1 MDAEKLVRGITH
13 PLNYNRPLTNG
24 ADMTQSSRRNF
35 LKTSA
40 AGAVAVTGASGAAVG
55 SVQAQSM
62 ALKSAIE
69 ARADEISSKLF
80 VDDGLVIPIATKPTV
95 STLAKGLDRTLVL
108 GGGGEYYIAWYC
120 GFLHG
125 LFEAGLNMAQLPEMV
140 VGTSAGSYVGSSLM
154 SGEFNRLRTEFDFFG
169 KFPEILAK
177 IAPVAKPNISQLRAA
192 QINMSAT
199 DGSIATRKVIGHA
212 ALAASNKLNGER
224 LERLAA
230 LLTGDSK
237 TDWPTNR
244 MYTTGID
251 CYTGERIVVGQQT
264 ARKNGIALAHGAAAS
279 SSLPGVAGP
288 TLLGQRYVM
297 DGGICSNPAHVDL
310 VAGSKRALVI
320 TLTDGVTGAILTT
333 IPHPIAQNI
342 EDIKATG
349 TKVKWVV
356 AGTPKG
362 VDLLDPKQIAG
373 ALRTGYE
380 RAKTEAPQIKE
391 FWA

>member
-1 MDAEKLVRGITH
+1 MHFRIGGFSFSESAKNL
-13 PLNYNRPLTNG
+13 LTING
-24 ADMTQSSRRNF
+24 TDMTQSSRRNF

-40 AGAVAVTGASGAAVG
+40 VGAMAVTGASGVALD
-55 SVQAQSM
+55 SVSAQSTPQ
-62 ALKSAIE
+62 KSNIE
-69 ARADEISSKLF
+69 TKANEISNTLF
-80 VDDGLVIPIATKPTV
+80 ADDGLAIPIATKPTI
-95 STLAKGLDRTLVL
+95 SKLATGLDRTMVL
-108 GGGGEYYIAWYC
+108 GGGGEYYVAWYC
-120 GFLHG
+120 GFFHG
-125 LFEAGLNMAQLPEMV
+125 LLEAGLDMAQLPEMV
-140 VGTSAGSYVGSSLM
+140 VGTSAGSYMGSSLL
-154 SGEFNRLRTEFDFFG
+154 SGEFTRLRTEFEFFG
-169 KFPEILAK
+169 KFPEIFAKLA
-177 IAPVAKPNISQLRAA
+177 PLTQPNISQMRADK
-192 QINMSAT
+192 INMSAT
-199 DGSIATRKVIGHA
+199 DGSIETRKIIGNA
-212 ALAASNKLNGER
+212 ALAANNKLNGDHIEK
-224 LERLAA
+224 LVG

-237 TDWPTNR
+237 TDWPTSR

-264 ARKNGIALAHGAAAS
+264 ARKNGIPLSHGAGAS

-310 VAGSKRALVI
+310 VAGSKRALII

-333 IPHPIAQNI
+333 IPHPVAQNI

-349 TKVKWVV
+349 TKVKWIV

-380 RAKTEAPQIKE
+380 RSKVEAPKIKE

>member
-1 MDAEKLVRGITH
+1 
-13 PLNYNRPLTNG
+13 
-24 ADMTQSSRRNF
+24 MTQSSRRNF

-40 AGAVAVTGASGAAVG
+40 VGAVAITGASGVMADSAK
-55 SVQAQSM
+55 AQSTPPRSTIQTK
-62 ALKSAIE
+62 AN
-69 ARADEISSKLF
+69 EISNKLF
-80 VDDGLVIPIATKPTV
+80 ADDGLAIPIATKPMI
-95 STLAKGLDRTLVL
+95 SSLAKGLDRTMVL

-120 GFLHG
+120 GFFHG
-125 LFEAGLNMAQLPEMV
+125 LIEAGLDMAQLPEMV
-140 VGTSAGSYVGSSLM
+140 VGTSAGSYMGSSLL

-169 KFPEILAK
+169 KFPEIFAK
-177 IAPVAKPNISQLRAA
+177 IAQLAKPNISQIRAD

-199 DGSIATRKVIGHA
+199 DGSIETRKIIGNA
-212 ALAASNKLNGER
+212 ALAANNKLNGDQVER
-224 LERLAA
+224 VAA

-237 TDWPTNR
+237 KNWPTSR

-251 CYTGERIVVGQQT
+251 CYTGERIVVGQQA
-264 ARKNGIALAHGAAAS
+264 ARKNGIPLAHGAAAS

-310 VAGSKRALVI
+310 VAGSKRALII

-342 EDIKATG
+342 EDIKVTG
-349 TKVKWVV
+349 TKAKWIV

-380 RAKTEAPQIKE
+380 RAKIEAPKIKA
-391 FWA
+391 FWG

>member
-1 MDAEKLVRGITH
+1 
-13 PLNYNRPLTNG
+13 
-24 ADMTQSSRRNF
+24 MTQSSRRNF

-40 AGAVAVTGASGAAVG
+40 IGTVAIAGASGVMTDSAR
-55 SVQAQSM
+55 AQSM
-62 ALKSAIE
+62 PRKSNIQ
-69 ARADEISSKLF
+69 ARANEISNKLF
-80 VDDGLVIPIATKPTV
+80 ADDGLSIPIATKPTA
-95 STLAKGLDRTLVL
+95 SKLANGLDRTLVL

-120 GFLHG
+120 GFFHG
-125 LFEAGLNMAQLPEMV
+125 LIEAGLDVAQLPEMV
-140 VGTSAGSYVGSSLM
+140 VGTSAGSYMGSSLL
-154 SGEFNRLRTEFDFFG
+154 SGQFTRLRTEFDFFG
-169 KFPEILAK
+169 KFPEIFAK
-177 IAPVAKPNISQLRAA
+177 VAPLTKPNISQMRAD

-199 DGSIATRKVIGHA
+199 DGSIETRKIIGNA
-212 ALAASNKLNGER
+212 ALAANNKLNGDRIEN
-224 LERLAA
+224 LVA

-237 TDWPTNR
+237 KDWPTGR

-251 CYTGERIVVGQQT
+251 CYTGERIVVGQQV

-310 VAGSKRALVI
+310 VAGSKRALII

-333 IPHPIAQNI
+333 IPHPVAQNI

-349 TKVKWVV
+349 TKVKWIV

-380 RAKTEAPQIKE
+380 RSKIEAPKIKE

>member
-1 MDAEKLVRGITH
+1 
-13 PLNYNRPLTNG
+13 
-24 ADMTQSSRRNF
+24 
-35 LKTSA
+35 
-40 AGAVAVTGASGAAVG
+40 
-55 SVQAQSM
+55 
-62 ALKSAIE
+62 
-69 ARADEISSKLF
+69 
-80 VDDGLVIPIATKPTV
+80 
-95 STLAKGLDRTLVL
+95 
-108 GGGGEYYIAWYC
+108 
-120 GFLHG
+120 
-125 LFEAGLNMAQLPEMV
+125 MV
-140 VGTSAGSYVGSSLM
+140 VGTSAGSYMGSSLL

-169 KFPEILAK
+169 KFPEIFAK
-177 IAPVAKPNISQLRAA
+177 IAPLTKPNISQIRAD
-192 QINMSAT
+192 QLNMSAT
-199 DGSIATRKVIGHA
+199 DGSIETRKIIGNA
-212 ALAASNKLNGER
+212 ALAANNKLNGDRVER
-224 LERLAA
+224 VAA

-237 TDWPTNR
+237 KNWPTSR

-264 ARKNGIALAHGAAAS
+264 ARKNSIPLAHGAAAS

-310 VAGSKRALVI
+310 VAGSKRALII

-349 TKVKWVV
+349 TKVKWIV

-373 ALRTGYE
+373 ALRTGHK
-380 RAKTEAPQIKE
+380 RAKMEAPTIKS
-391 FWA
+391 FWGWD

>member
-1 MDAEKLVRGITH
+1 
-13 PLNYNRPLTNG
+13 
-24 ADMTQSSRRNF
+24 MTQSSRRNF

-40 AGAVAVTGASGAAVG
+40 VGAVAITGSSGVMTDAAK
-55 SVQAQSM
+55 AQPIPLRS
-62 ALKSAIE
+62 SIQT
-69 ARADEISSKLF
+69 RADEISNKLF
-80 VDDGLVIPIATKPTV
+80 ADDGLSLPIAIKPTV
-95 STLAKGLDRTLVL
+95 SKLAKGLDRTMVL

-120 GFLHG
+120 GFFHG
-125 LFEAGLNMAQLPEMV
+125 LIEAGLDMMQLPEMV
-140 VGTSAGSYVGSSLM
+140 VGTSAGSYMGSSLL
-154 SGEFNRLRTEFDFFG
+154 SGEFSRLRKEFDFFG
-169 KFPEILAK
+169 KFPEIFSK
-177 IAPVAKPNISQLRAA
+177 IAPLTKPNISQVRAD
-192 QINMSAT
+192 QINMSAK
-199 DGSIATRKVIGHA
+199 DGSIETLKIIGHA
-212 ALAASNKLNGER
+212 ALAANNKLNSER
-224 LERLAA
+224 IESLVA

-237 TDWPTNR
+237 KDWPSSR

-251 CYTGERIVVGQQT
+251 CYTGERIVVSQQA
-264 ARKNGIALAHGAAAS
+264 ARKNGIPLSHGAAAS

-288 TLLGQRYVM
+288 TLLGQRFVM

-333 IPHPIAQNI
+333 IPHPVAQNI

-349 TKVKWVV
+349 TKVKWIV

-373 ALRTGYE
+373 ALRTGYD
-380 RAKTEAPQIKE
+380 RSKIEAPKIKE

>member
-1 MDAEKLVRGITH
+1 
-13 PLNYNRPLTNG
+13 
-24 ADMTQSSRRNF
+24 MTQSSRRNF

-40 AGAVAVTGASGAAVG
+40 VGAIAITGSSGVMTDAA
-55 SVQAQSM
+55 QAQPMPLRS
-62 ALKSAIE
+62 SIQT
-69 ARADEISSKLF
+69 RADEISNKLF
-80 VDDGLVIPIATKPTV
+80 ADDGLSLPIAIKPTV
-95 STLAKGLDRTLVL
+95 SKLAKGLDRTMVL

-120 GFLHG
+120 GFFHG
-125 LFEAGLNMAQLPEMV
+125 LIEAGLEMTQLPEMV
-140 VGTSAGSYVGSSLM
+140 VGTSAGSYMGSSLL
-154 SGEFNRLRTEFDFFG
+154 SGEFSRLRKEFDFFG
-169 KFPEILAK
+169 KFPEIFAK
-177 IAPVAKPNISQLRAA
+177 IAPLTKPNISQVRAD
-192 QINMSAT
+192 QINMSAK
-199 DGSIATRKVIGHA
+199 DGSIETLKIIGHA
-212 ALAASNKLNGER
+212 ALAANNKLNSDRIES
-224 LERLAA
+224 LVA

-237 TDWPTNR
+237 KDWPVSR

-251 CYTGERIVVGQQT
+251 CYTGERIVVGQQA
-264 ARKNGIALAHGAAAS
+264 ARKNGIPLSHGAAAS

-288 TLLGQRYVM
+288 TLLGQRFVM

-333 IPHPIAQNI
+333 IPHPVAQNI

-349 TKVKWVV
+349 TKVKWIV

-373 ALRTGYE
+373 ALRTGYD
-380 RAKTEAPQIKE
+380 RSKIEAPKIKE

>member
-1 MDAEKLVRGITH
+1 
-13 PLNYNRPLTNG
+13 
-24 ADMTQSSRRNF
+24 MTQASRRNF
-35 LKTSA
+35 LKTSTL
-40 AGAVAVTGASGAAVG
+40 GAVTLTGTSGLAMNTA
-55 SVQAQSM
+55 QAQASNPEPTM
-62 ALKSAIE
+62 TLKANEVSQ
-69 ARADEISSKLF
+69 KLF
-80 VDDGLVIPIATKPTV
+80 ADDALAIPIANKPTV
-95 STLAKGLDRTLVL
+95 SKLATGLDRTMVL

-120 GFLHG
+120 GFFHG
-125 LFEAGLNMAQLPEMV
+125 LSEAGLDMAKIPEMV
-140 VGTSAGSYVGSSLM
+140 VGTSAGSYMGSSLL
-154 SGEFNRLRTEFDFFG
+154 SGQFARLRPEFDFFG
-169 KFPEILAK
+169 KFPEIFAK
-177 IAPVAKPNISQLRAA
+177 IAPVTKPNISQQRAS

-199 DGSIATRKVIGHA
+199 DGSIETRKIIGHA
-212 ALAASNKLNGER
+212 ALAANNPLNGAHIER
-224 LERLAA
+224 VAA

-237 TDWPTNR
+237 TDWPTSR
-244 MYTTGID
+244 MYTTGVD

-264 ARKNGIALAHGAAAS
+264 AKKNNIPLAHGAAAS

-320 TLTDGVTGAILTT
+320 TLTDGISGAVLTT

-342 EDIKATG
+342 QDVEATG

-356 AGTPKG
+356 AGTPPG
-362 VDLLDPKQIAG
+362 VDLLDPRQIAG

-380 RAKTEAPQIKE
+380 RAKIEAASIKE

>member
-1 MDAEKLVRGITH
+1 
-13 PLNYNRPLTNG
+13 
-24 ADMTQSSRRNF
+24 MTQSSRRSF

-40 AGAVAVTGASGAAVG
+40 VSAVAISSVSGASIHSA
-55 SVQAQSM
+55 QAQSKIQKTNIE
-62 ALKSAIE
+62 LKAS
-69 ARADEISSKLF
+69 EISDKLF
-80 VDDGLVIPIATKPTV
+80 ANDGLSIPIAVKPTV
-95 STLAKGLDRTLVL
+95 SKLAKGLDRTMVL

-120 GFLHG
+120 GFFHG
-125 LFEAGLNMAQLPEMV
+125 LLEAGLDMVKIPEMV
-140 VGTSAGSYVGSSLM
+140 VGTSAGSYMGSSLL
-154 SGEFNRLRTEFDFFG
+154 SGEFSRLRTEFDFFG
-169 KFPEILAK
+169 KFPEIFAK
-177 IAPVAKPNISQLRAA
+177 IAPVTQPNASQMRAE
-192 QINMSAT
+192 QINMSAS
-199 DGSIATRKVIGHA
+199 DGSIETRRVIGHA
-212 ALAASNKLNGER
+212 ALAANNKLNSNHIER
-224 LERLAA
+224 VAA

-237 TDWPTNR
+237 RDWPASR

-251 CYTGERIVVGQQT
+251 CYTGERLVVSQAA
-264 ARKNGIALAHGAAAS
+264 ARKNNIPLAHGAAAS

-310 VAGSKRALVI
+310 VAGSKRALII

-342 EDIKATG
+342 KDVEATG
-349 TKVKWVV
+349 TKVMWIV

-373 ALRTGYE
+373 ALRTGYD
-380 RAKTEAPQIKE
+380 RSKTEVAKIKQ

>member
-1 MDAEKLVRGITH
+1 
-13 PLNYNRPLTNG
+13 
-24 ADMTQSSRRNF
+24 MTQSSRRNF

-40 AGAVAVTGASGAAVG
+40 VGAVVITGASGGMTDSAR
-55 SVQAQSM
+55 AQSM
-62 ALKSAIE
+62 PRMSNIQTKAN
-69 ARADEISSKLF
+69 EISNKLF
-80 VDDGLVIPIATKPTV
+80 ADDGLSIPIATKPMV
-95 STLAKGLDRTLVL
+95 SKLAKGLDRTMVL

-120 GFLHG
+120 GFFHG
-125 LFEAGLNMAQLPEMV
+125 LIEAGLDMTQLPEMV
-140 VGTSAGSYVGSSLM
+140 VGTSAGSYMGSSLL
-154 SGEFNRLRTEFDFFG
+154 SGQFTRLRTEFDFFG
-169 KFPEILAK
+169 KFPEIFAK
-177 IAPVAKPNISQLRAA
+177 IAPLTKPNISQMRAD

-199 DGSIATRKVIGHA
+199 DGSIETRKIIGNA
-212 ALAASNKLNGER
+212 ALAANNKLNSDRIEN
-224 LERLAA
+224 LVA

-237 TDWPTNR
+237 KDWPASR

-251 CYTGERIVVGQQT
+251 CYTGERIVVGQQV
-264 ARKNGIALAHGAAAS
+264 ARKNGIPLAHGAAAS

-288 TLLGQRYVM
+288 TLLAQRYVM

-310 VAGSKRALVI
+310 VAGSKRALII

-333 IPHPIAQNI
+333 IPHPVSQNI

-349 TKVKWVV
+349 TKVKWIV
-356 AGTPKG
+356 AGTPMG

-380 RAKTEAPQIKE
+380 RSKMEAPKIKE